1 MDKYEFNLKVEQL
14 NKLVKSGDY
23 KAAMRITDTIDW
35 SRVHNAG
42 LLTTVSEVYEKN
54 DEYKEAREVLL
65 LAYDR
70 APVGKRALYRLTMLA
85 IKEGDI
91 AEAEA
96 YYREYIEIS
105 PQDSRKYLMEYHIAV
120 AKGEDIHKK
129 IRILEKYSDIEKMDE
144 QWKYELAQLYAQ
156 AGRID
161 DCIKTC
167 DEIMLLFGVGEYVE
181 KAAALKESTGCPLSS
196 KQQEQVDNK
205 EFYEDRLN
213 SLVKQYESENYPNL
227 NLDDMSAYKP
237 REEKRT
243 TISLID
249 EEESPNEDASINT
262 ELFPKTVGVNEIR
275 ISETTFKGENVNP
288 EFEIELKRAIA
299 ITNENL
305 NKMKTEGDHA
315 SMREIDEE
323 VRAHMERV
331 ERIKQGRFNAP
342 PVVGERRKSRIS
354 NHFDSMGLP
363 KTHGSRDEREGMDKV
378 QNTWIRDEE
387 ERKSSDN
394 DDTSEDSHIAE
405 PVLEDTVTKSE
416 QTKDS
421 ENIKEQVEEL
431 GKAHVDEAVVD
442 ESDIKEEK
450 NDKIDLI
457 NINANKSDVLQS
469 NTDQSDEDD
478 DFIEEIP
485 DEPPVENITVTETAS
500 TKVLENYVPEK
511 KNPIFDKDDLIN
523 SYFDDEIDMGVP
535 TVSSVM
541 AKRKEQKDVVQSSIK
556 SETTMEVVDDEEI
569 YYTKEERTFVT
580 KVKKGEEPE
589 EIFIEPEY
597 KEVEA
602 EDEGTVMIE
611 ETDIQEDT
619 TEETDIQGEEKK
631 GTEEIAESD
640 SPEDEEEGDTVVI
653 EESVEEAANDDS
665 REVDLPVHG
674 KVMKAKAPKSREP
687 KEYLM
692 RRPGSIMVEGITG
705 QKALENAIEVLRE
718 VNELTKIKH
727 TVLKIKAKSL
737 NAKGV
742 MNSIDKIKGKDLIIV
757 DAGYLDDNT
766 IAELIEFIRDGKETV
781 VFADTI
787 EGIANLIEANDL
799 LHGMSLVMREEEV
812 PVKRKNIVANIEL
825 KDKAKEPEKEES
837 KEAQEKAVEEGDTEK
852 EPQSTEELSDLEII
866 ANILKKEYGEDF
878 QFEMQEIGSSDS
890 ITLHENNKP
899 ESDVKEEEK
908 EAIKIEPVISQTVKE
923 EDKEVEKA
931 EIPDEEPDQ
940 IEEKEEAD
948 IADEEEDGEDNAPM
962 DVDDFINYALSYAKE
977 IECVLYNK
985 AKYAVE
991 ERADYMKEDKT
1002 PLTRK
1007 NARNLIDHAADL
1019 AERPGVVKAIFG
1031 FMNPKYDKEGRLILR
1046 EEHFR
1051 I

>member
-1 MDKYEFNLKVEQL
+1 M
-14 NKLVKSGDY
+14 
-23 KAAMRITDTIDW
+23 
-35 SRVHNAG
+35 
-42 LLTTVSEVYEKN
+42 
-54 DEYKEAREVLL
+54 
-65 LAYDR
+65 
-70 APVGKRALYRLTMLA
+70 
-85 IKEGDI
+85 
-91 AEAEA
+91 
-96 YYREYIEIS
+96 
-105 PQDSRKYLMEYHIAV
+105 
-120 AKGEDIHKK
+120 
-129 IRILEKYSDIEKMDE
+129 
-144 QWKYELAQLYAQ
+144 
-156 AGRID
+156 
-161 DCIKTC
+161 
-167 DEIMLLFGVGEYVE
+167 
-181 KAAALKESTGCPLSS
+181 
-196 KQQEQVDNK
+196 
-205 EFYEDRLN
+205 
-213 SLVKQYESENYPNL
+213 
-227 NLDDMSAYKP
+227 
-237 REEKRT
+237 
-243 TISLID
+243 
-249 EEESPNEDASINT
+249 
-262 ELFPKTVGVNEIR
+262 
-275 ISETTFKGENVNP
+275 
-288 EFEIELKRAIA
+288 
-299 ITNENL
+299 
-305 NKMKTEGDHA
+305 
-315 SMREIDEE
+315 
-323 VRAHMERV
+323 
-331 ERIKQGRFNAP
+331 
-342 PVVGERRKSRIS
+342 
-354 NHFDSMGLP
+354 
-363 KTHGSRDEREGMDKV
+363 
-378 QNTWIRDEE
+378 
-387 ERKSSDN
+387 
-394 DDTSEDSHIAE
+394 
-405 PVLEDTVTKSE
+405 
-416 QTKDS
+416 
-421 ENIKEQVEEL
+421 
-431 GKAHVDEAVVD
+431 
-442 ESDIKEEK
+442 
-450 NDKIDLI
+450 I
-457 NINANKSDVLQS
+457 NINTNKSDVLQS

-837 KEAQEKAVEEGDTEK
+837 KGAEEKAAEEVDTEK

-890 ITLHENNKP
+890 ITLHANNNLK
-899 ESDVKEEEK
+899 SDVKEEEK

-923 EDKEVEKA
+923 EEKEVEKA

>member
-213 SLVKQYESENYPNL
+213 SLAKQYESENYPNL

-299 ITNENL
+299 ITNQNL

-405 PVLEDTVTKSE
+405 PVLEDTVTKAE
-416 QTKDS
+416 QTED
-421 ENIKEQVEEL
+421 IKEQVEES
-431 GKAHVDEAVVD
+431 GKTCVDEADVVN
-442 ESDIKEEK
+442 ESDIEEEK

-457 NINANKSDVLQS
+457 NINANKSDVIQS
-469 NTDQSDEDD
+469 NTAQSDEDD

-485 DEPPVENITVTETAS
+485 DELPVENITVTETAS

-597 KEVEA
+597 KELEA

-611 ETDIQEDT
+611 ENDIQEDT
-619 TEETDIQGEEKK
+619 TEETDIQGEAEKEN
-631 GTEEIAESD
+631 EEIAESD
-640 SPEDEEEGDTVVI
+640 SSIDEEEGDTVVI
-653 EESVEEAANDDS
+653 EESVEEAANDES

-757 DAGYLDDNT
+757 EAGYLDDNT

-837 KEAQEKAVEEGDTEK
+837 KEAEEKAVEEADTEK

-890 ITLHENNKP
+890 ITFHANNKP

-908 EAIKIEPVISQTVKE
+908 EAIKIEPVISQPVKE

-931 EIPDEEPDQ
+931 ETPDEEPNQ
-940 IEEKEEAD
+940 IEEKAEAD
-948 IADEEEDGEDNAPM
+948 IAYEEEDGEDNVPM